1 MQEDQTVSD
10 MALEV
15 LTRQASTLSKHTE
28 EPPEDALKDVLH
40 TEAGRQL
47 RALSEG
53 VYRDQSAQQWQEDLP
68 RKRAK
73 ERKQAQQQEERRQQ
87 AQQQEE
93 RSKQRLAAWKQFMR
107 EEWRELEL
115 RKGSQLARMLGESLP
130 GESAA
135 EVLRLAT
142 EDRKQAEEGLVALM
156 RDGEVFYKNLEDLSE
171 CDVSARIAATRL
183 RKMWLKERQEAR
195 WFGRGE
201 ADL

>member
-1 MQEDQTVSD
+1 

-28 EPPEDALKDVLH
+28 EPSEDALEDVLH

-47 RALSEG
+47 RELSEG
-53 VYRDQSAQQWQEDLP
+53 PYRDQSAQQWQEELSH
-68 RKRAK
+68 KRAK
-73 ERKQAQQQEERRQQ
+73 ERRQALQQ
-87 AQQQEE
+87 E
-93 RSKQRLAAWKQFMR
+93 RSKQRLAAWKEFMR

-115 RKGSQLARMLGESLP
+115 RKGGQLARMLGESLP
-130 GESAA
+130 GEPPA
-135 EVLRLAT
+135 EVLRLAS
-142 EDRKQAEEGLVALM
+142 EDRRQAEEGLVALM

-201 ADL
+201 AGL